1 MASSRP
7 AFNASDGAIVSA
19 SHVAHSRDEAE
30 EEFAQYAQYAK
41 HAQAA
46 SRVAD
51 RLDDSPD
58 VEPTREVATSEAI
71 HKTSAILT
79 DATVSLDAIKRLSL
93 PTPERAPT
101 RAPERWS
108 IDTLAGRFLEISSSG
123 ETVSITAAASLILE
137 SQLRGEPAAWVATGD
152 STFYPPDLADCGV
165 DLNTLPVI
173 RVPNILS
180 ASRAAD
186 QLLRSGG
193 FGAIV
198 LDIGSHIHMRMHIQA
213 RLAAL
218 AKKHRTTFL
227 CLTSKESAAPSL
239 GPLVSLRAQ
248 GQLRKTGFNRF
259 TWTLH
264 MVKDRRL
271 GHGWSHSEVRRGP
284 DGMC

>member
-58 VEPTREVATSEAI
+58 VEPTREVATSE
-71 HKTSAILT
+71 
-79 DATVSLDAIKRLSL
+79 VIKRLSL

-101 RAPERWS
+101 QAPERWS

-198 LDIGSHIHMRMHIQA
+198 LDIGSHINMRMHIQA

>member
-1 MASSRP
+1 MASSRL

-30 EEFAQYAQYAK
+30 EFSQVPDYDEEPGFEPSGL
-41 HAQAA
+41 AQAA
-46 SRVAD
+46 SRAAD

-58 VEPTREVATSEAI
+58 VESTREVATSEI
-71 HKTSAILT
+71 G
-79 DATVSLDAIKRLSL
+79 AIKSISL
-93 PTPERAPT
+93 PAPERAPT
-101 RAPERWS
+101 QAPDRWS
-108 IDTLAGRFLEISSSG
+108 IDTLAGRFLEISTSG
-123 ETVSITAAASLILE
+123 ETISITAAASLILE
-137 SQLRGEPAAWVATGD
+137 SQLRGEPAAWVAVGD

-165 DLNTLPVI
+165 DLQTLPVI
-173 RVPNILS
+173 RVPDIVS

-193 FGAIV
+193 FGAIIM
-198 LDIGSHIHMRMHIQA
+198 DIGGHINMRMSIQA

-218 AKKHRTTFL
+218 AKKHETTFL
-227 CLTSKESAAPSL
+227 CLTSKEPAVPSL
-239 GPLVSLRAQ
+239 GPLVSLRAR
-248 GQLRKTGFNRF
+248 GKVRKTGFNRF

-264 MVKDRRL
+264 VVKDRRL